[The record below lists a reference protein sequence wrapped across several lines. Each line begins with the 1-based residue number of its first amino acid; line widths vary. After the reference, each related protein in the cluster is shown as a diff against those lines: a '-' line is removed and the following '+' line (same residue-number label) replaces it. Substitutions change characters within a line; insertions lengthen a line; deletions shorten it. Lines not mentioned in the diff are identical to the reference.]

1 MKDPLD
7 RETKIAYVQQILSGK
22 TSAPAAAKELG
33 VHESTIYA
41 WMKKFQEDPINA
53 LPGSGKQ
60 KPEDEETRKLRDKVK
75 KLEAEVEFLKNVSAY
90 FASGHGKSTRQ

>member
-1 MKDPLD
+1 MKEPID
-7 RETKIAYVQQILSGK
+7 REAKIAYVQQILSGK
-22 TSAPAAAKELG
+22 ISAPAAAKELG
-33 VHESTIYA
+33 VHESTVYA
-41 WMKKFQEDPINA
+41 WIKKLQEDPENA
-53 LPGSGKQ
+53 LPGSGNQ